1 MSQLVPCPGCARH
14 IRLSASSCPFCDV
27 AVDVASMSERYAP
40 RRTVAASG
48 AKRAVLFALGAGVA
62 AACGGESEPAQP
74 IYGAPVASSSE
85 ASSSSDPAPTTDSDP
100 SDTSADKTSG
110 PLAQPLYG
118 APITEDFPSDVTQPE
133 YGAPTPPDA
142 GDDFTDEPS
151 SEPGDGGI
159 TADAGDA
166 GASSDEPGQSSEP
179 SAMPPYGTPPL
190 ADPRGR

>member
-27 AVDVASMSERYAP
+27 AIDVAAMSERYAP
-40 RRTVAASG
+40 RRTVVTGG

-85 ASSSSDPAPTTDSDP
+85 ASSSNGVTPTEGSDST
-100 SDTSADKTSG
+100 DTSTDRTSG

-118 APITEDFPSDVTQPE
+118 APITDDPTSDVFAQPE

-142 GDDFTDEPS
+142 GNDFTDEPS

-166 GASSDEPGQSSEP
+166 GASSDQPGQSSEP
-179 SAMPPYGTPPL
+179 SAMPPYGIPPL
-190 ADPRGR
+190 L